1 MFISISNISSKI
13 WSKEQLEKAHK
24 YGEIVDIAFPE
35 VVPEEFG
42 YVLEEIASG
51 IKEQLRHLNTKKG
64 DCVCIA
70 GEYGITFD
78 IVDYVHSCL
87 NYVICVYPI
96 FEEGYG
102 LEKSYH
108 KFIKFR
114 IY

>member
-1 MFISISNISSKI
+1 MFIDISTERRSSAFREAAEKWGNII
-13 WSKEQLEKAHK
+13 T
-24 YGEIVDIAFPE
+24 IDFPE
-35 VVPEEFG
+35 VVIDAASNNCEI
-42 YVLEEIASG
+42 IASNL
-51 IKEQLRHLNTKKG
+51 KEHLSHLNIKKG

-87 NYVICVYPI
+87 NSVICVYPI
-96 FEEGYG
+96 FEETYNS
-102 LEKSYH
+102 EEHSY